1 MKVLLSIK
9 PEFAFKIFDGEKK
22 FEFRKVIFKNPDIR
36 TVVVYASSPVKQ
48 VIGEFEIDDILSSS
62 PDEIWELT
70 KNYSGISEM
79 YFHEYFEN
87 RLVAH
92 AIKIKNT
99 KRYKRPM
106 SLKEDFNVLPPQSYL
121 YLNEEVVY

>member
-9 PEFAFKIFDGEKK
+9 PEFAFKIFDGKKK
-22 FEFRKVIFKNPDIR
+22 FEFRKVIFKNPDVR
-36 TVVVYASSPVKQ
+36 TVVVYASSPVQQ

-62 PDEIWELT
+62 PNEIWELT
-70 KNYSGISEM
+70 KKHSGISEI

-87 RLVAH
+87 RLIAH

-106 SLKEDFNVLPPQSYL
+106 SLKEDFNVHPPQSYL
-121 YLNEEVVY
+121 YLNEEIVF